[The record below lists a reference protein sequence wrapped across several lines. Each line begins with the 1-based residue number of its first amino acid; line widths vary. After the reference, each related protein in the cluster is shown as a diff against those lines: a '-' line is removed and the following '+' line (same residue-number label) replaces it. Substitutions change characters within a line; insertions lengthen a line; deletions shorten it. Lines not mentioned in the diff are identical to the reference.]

1 MVNESEIA
9 TEEIHSKRKYAAV
22 NLERYQRIFLGLDD
36 EFMMFSGASVGH
48 ILVEIGNE
56 LADDNGMFVR
66 AVGDAL
72 LGRDE
77 HHVVTIQNRRK
88 GRFVTPFERSQ
99 RHREIFHVEFTVWQH
114 LDLGLQMKAAVSR
127 TGEIFGR
134 SRAWVFAAL
143 REVGEF
149 RESVK
154 LMRVSME
161 FGLGEWNDDAVPSPT
176 PPL

>member
-1 MVNESEIA
+1 MVDESEVV
-9 TEEIHSKRKYAAV
+9 TEKSHSERKYAAV

-48 ILVEIGNE
+48 ILVDIGNE
-56 LADDNGMFVR
+56 LSDDNGMFVR
-66 AVGDAL
+66 AVGNAL

-88 GRFVTPFERSQ
+88 GRFVTPFERGQ
-99 RHREIFHVEFTVWQH
+99 RHREILHVEYTVWQH

-154 LMRVSME
+154 LVRASRE
-161 FGLGEWNDDAVPSPT
+161 FELRDCDDDAVPSPT
-176 PPL
+176 PPF